1 MILNNKP
8 VVPAGAFLRR
18 YSNTSNLFKILAIL
32 AKRRK
37 ALWSSAVGFLKKPL
51 SSCREFANCCIKAS
65 ALLDDVKIGSTMN
78 QKRRKNSFTIT
89 ELLTTI
95 LTSDCLRNLMVAHE
109 LFK

>member
-1 MILNNKP
+1 MRLNNKP

-78 QKRRKNSFTIT
+78 QKRKEKQFYDYRVINHDTDIRLSEK
-89 ELLTTI
+89 
-95 LTSDCLRNLMVAHE
+95 SDGCS
-109 LFK
+109 